1 MERDFALVLRGAEN
15 GNALLKVVFC
25 ALIGKHGLCLRI
37 DGDFLTGVDGVNA
50 HGRPEAY
57 AVIMSGYGLA
67 NAAID
72 LMDGVVLKGDEYA
85 KVVLAPVPCDAHIAI
100 LDILEDRAHI
110 GEHAVALG
118 LAVPFIKQA
127 HVSHVDG
134 GDAPGTV
141 ASCLEKCV
149 GAPHKLAGSIEARER
164 IDALDDGAFALCLG
178 YGEAVVGNKSA
189 GRAKA
194 TVEFA

>member
-1 MERDFALVLRGAEN
+1 MLG
-15 GNALLKVVFC
+15 
-25 ALIGKHGLCLRI
+25 H
-37 DGDFLTGVDGVNA
+37 
-50 HGRPEAY
+50 
-57 AVIMSGYGLA
+57 GLA
-67 NAAID
+67 NAVID
-72 LMDGVVLKGDEYA
+72 FMDGVVLKGDEYA
-85 KVVLAPVPCDAHIAI
+85 KVILAPVPCDAHIGI

-127 HVSHVDG
+127 HVAHVDR
-134 GDAPGTV
+134 GDAPGAV
-141 ASCLEKCV
+141 APCLEKCV

-164 IDALDDGAFALCLG
+164 VDTFGYGAFALRLG
-178 YGEAVVGNKSA
+178 YGEAVVGNKPA

>member
-25 ALIGKHGLCLRI
+25 ALIGIHGLCLRI

-57 AVIMSGYGLA
+57 AGIMSGYGLA

-127 HVSHVDG
+127 HVAHVDR
-134 GDAPGTV
+134 GDAPGAV
-141 ASCLEKCV
+141 APCLEKCI
-149 GAPHKLAGSIEARER
+149 GAPHKLTGSIETRER
-164 IDALDDGAFALCLG
+164 VDAFGYGAFTLSLG